1 MKKKNKRPSPKQ
13 GVLSKNMKAS
23 AMILEFASD
32 YILMGE
38 NLEDKQSALNSACS
52 AWNLALFPDG
62 ERMLRLRQYMDEI
75 RQANP
80 GIEEDEL
87 ADIQYNVELLIK
99 EKLRL
104 FPHVCKKML
113 RAEIVEV
120 NGEEG
125 LLCFQPMPNK
135 HRVMMLI
142 ITGFSREL

>member
-1 MKKKNKRPSPKQ
+1 MKKNKKKTSQKQ
-13 GVLSKNMKAS
+13 GVLSKSMKAS

-38 NLEDKQSALNSACS
+38 NLEERQSAINSACS

-62 ERMLRLRQYMDEI
+62 ERTPRLWRYMDEI

-87 ADIQYNVELLIK
+87 ADIQFNVELLIK

-104 FPHVCKKML
+104 FPQVRKKML
-113 RAEIVEV
+113 HAEIVEV
-120 NGEEG
+120 NGEEKVTV
-125 LLCFQPMPNK
+125 LSAD
-135 HRVMMLI
+135 
-142 ITGFSREL
+142 T